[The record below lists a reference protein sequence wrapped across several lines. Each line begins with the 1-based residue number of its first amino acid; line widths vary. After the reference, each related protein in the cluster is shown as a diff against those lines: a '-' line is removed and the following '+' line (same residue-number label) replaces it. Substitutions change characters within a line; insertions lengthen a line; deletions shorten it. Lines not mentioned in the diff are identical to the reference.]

1 MPKGCDICD
10 HILLLIQDTA
20 KTIVLKHSQQKAEQL
35 KKKKVKKKKRLKL
48 KKRVMC
54 SVGIW
59 DVLLGQSN
67 SK

>member
-20 KTIVLKHSQQKAEQL
+20 KTIALKQSLQKAEQL
-35 KKKKVKKKKRLKL
+35 KKKKSKKIKILKL

-54 SVGIW
+54 SEGIG
-59 DVLLGQSN
+59 DLLLGQSN
-67 SK
+67 GR